1 MQEDEIRLAREQ
13 VIGQP
18 KAAVRHG
25 EPTSRRPFGSGVALT
40 TFIRIPIWVVVSL
53 TAISMAVSSDPNG
66 LVEPLALG
74 MLIAL
79 ALTLHLA
86 LGFTRAPIFP
96 LLLLLGLFVAQK
108 YLLGG
113 WVLASRVPNFADA
126 YGVYTTADFTR
137 TITYAF
143 LGTAVFILGLFSAP
157 QRLFHRRAAARALP
171 IDDWTLAWRPSWVLC
186 YALLVCGIFVWM
198 NLVMGVR
205 LMAGPSESE
214 WNFLNNF
221 IRQTTPRNIVIAH
234 LVFGWELLSRRD
246 RWYSFATLSVL
257 LAASVVGGSRSLLQ
271 IVAVLWLVATATRFG
286 DFVLSWRNIR
296 WLVIVTGFAVV
307 LYPFA
312 TAVRWAGTA
321 DTITYAEIGD
331 QYNWLYGPE
340 GTTVLDDLLNR
351 LTTIDK
357 PMQIMS
363 DRSLRDV
370 GDLLSMTNFLKRVA
384 NTLVP
389 GDIFPEV
396 LASQYL
402 HDEIYYER
410 GFRGFNAE
418 EWGLWE
424 YFYVASGYS
433 GGLVLTFLTGVIL
446 ASGWHWL
453 RAVPRPLQAVW
464 TVAYLYFVWQLLQN
478 YELAYTVASFLIEC
492 ISLATWTAIV
502 FLLNGRIL
510 RHVVH
515 HPGAVKSLKRSTVQ

>member
-1 MQEDEIRLAREQ
+1 MHERETLGRQIPNRPESGASRLCAPSRSQ
-13 VIGQP
+13 SLG
-18 KAAVRHG
+18 KGLALSTFVR
-25 EPTSRRPFGSGVALT
+25 V
-40 TFIRIPIWVVVSL
+40 PIWILIGL
-53 TAISMAVSSDPNG
+53 TAVSMISSSDPNL
-66 LVEPLALG
+66 LVEPLALA
-74 MLIAL
+74 MLSGL
-79 ALTLHLA
+79 ALILHVA
-86 LGFTRAPIFP
+86 LGFGNAAIFP
-96 LLLLLGLFVAQK
+96 LTFLLSLFVAQK

-113 WVLASRVPNFADA
+113 WVLASRVPNFADP
-126 YGVYTTADFTR
+126 YGVFATADFTR
-137 TITYAF
+137 MMTYAF
-143 LGTAVFILGLFSAP
+143 LGTSVFLLGLMSAP
-157 QRLFHRRAAARALP
+157 RRLFQRHADVDRPP
-171 IDDWTLAWRPSWVLC
+171 IDEWTLAWRPAWVLC
-186 YALLVCGIFVWM
+186 YALVVGGIFVWL

-221 IRQTTPRNIVIAH
+221 IRQTTPRNIVIAQ

-257 LAASVVGGSRSLLQ
+257 LGASVIGGSRSLLQ

-296 WLVIVTGFAVV
+296 WLTLVTVFAIV

-321 DTITYAEIGD
+321 DTVTYAEIGD

-340 GTTVLDDLLNR
+340 GKTVLDDLLNR

-389 GDIFPEV
+389 GDIFPDV

-424 YFYVASGYS
+424 YFYVASGYW
-433 GGLVLTFLTGVIL
+433 GGLLLTFLTGVVL

-453 RAVPRPLQAVW
+453 RASSRPLQPIW
-464 TVAYLYFVWQLLQN
+464 TVAYLYLVWQLLQN

-492 ISLATWTAIV
+492 ISLVTWTAIV

-510 RHVVH
+510 RHALHRSVPV
-515 HPGAVKSLKRSTVQ
+515 GSLRRYTTR